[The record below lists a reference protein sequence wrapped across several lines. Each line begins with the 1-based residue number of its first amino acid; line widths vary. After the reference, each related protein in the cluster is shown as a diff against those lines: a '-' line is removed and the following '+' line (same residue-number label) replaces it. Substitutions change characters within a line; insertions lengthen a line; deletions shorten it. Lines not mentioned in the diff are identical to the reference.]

1 MLTQMS
7 GLIVQAGIWRVF
19 TDMRRDRGEALE
31 DVLRITPKTSSSAR
45 SIFLIVL
52 GPIPCAVL

>member
-31 DVLRITPKTSSSAR
+31 DVLCITPKTS
-45 SIFLIVL
+45 
-52 GPIPCAVL
+52 